1 MVSLKLTAAQ
11 REGGTL
17 CCPDVAG
24 DAPLY
29 PYGTE
34 LRLEDEQLTLLG
46 ITALPPVGTKFAV
59 IAIAEVV
66 DTSAR
71 ENKEGKENCL
81 SLQITDMQ
89 LDATGES
96 FGEKADKF
104 YKPVA

>member
-1 MVSLKLTAAQ
+1 MVSLKLTAEQAK
-11 REGGTL
+11 EYTSCG
-17 CCPDVAG
+17 VAPSA
-24 DAPLY
+24 DAPVY

-34 LRLEDEQLTLLG
+34 LRLEDEQLALLG
-46 ITALPPVGTKFAV
+46 ITSLPAVGTKFAV

-81 SLQITDMQ
+81 SLQITDLQ

-96 FGEKADKF
+96 FESKADKF
-104 YKPVA
+104 YKK